1 MSQFFPPPNPLATLF
16 HGSVTIEPGCD
27 FTSDTG
33 GGLYG
38 FGDLFVSRQVQIGYN
53 VSLPNS
59 GGNSSGSLIVH
70 GGMGV
75 KENTYMTGTLTVMS
89 TSNLKTTYMD
99 TDFGGFYISG
109 GSGIVA
115 SVGSA
120 ITMTT
125 SVGDIK
131 LNSLT
136 DRVVLDSGDT
146 GLDAIRI
153 VASNSAGG
161 IDMDTGQNSG
171 MNISTGSLGLVG
183 SSAEGPISLT
193 ANNGNGSFI
202 VNAASNFKMLTL
214 QMNGDYDTGIL
225 IDSASNNTSYKALQI
240 NTSNQAG
247 KIFITNT
254 SSGSHAG
261 EIQILAGSGGL
272 TANTNTGG
280 SISILARDATSSF
293 IVDTVSSG
301 KDLTIGVSGATDS
314 SLVLQSQGTGNDAI
328 LVNTTDPTG
337 SIKILQTT
345 GSGAIN
351 ITTGSSGFGMHT
363 QPGGGVNIN
372 ANGASS
378 SFINNTSAANQNLTV
393 CVKGDTSSKLI
404 LCSEGRDS
412 DGITIQSTG
421 QSGGI
426 FAVAKGAINI
436 NSSSVSQGINI
447 GTATNLP
454 GVPINIGTL
463 SSTTTI
469 NGNLDVRGM
478 TTTYESEVVQIK
490 DNIIQINNAP
500 SGLADGGIA
509 IKRYQSA
516 NDTCIGSVIGDT
528 PEISGTVNS
537 LTTSTIS
544 ITGTGFNVSSDY
556 YRGYWVKITII
567 NGVSPNQTTSCIVRR
582 VKASSTS
589 SGTSGT
595 LTIFTSADQNDPNVL
610 NNVSPAEGLDMN
622 ASLGTSST
630 TFQLFPC
637 SWIVSMWDESLK
649 EYALVCSNFVSQD
662 SSNNTTQ
669 IPVSHYINL
678 HINNMIA
685 NALTI
690 QSINGTTADVQ
701 FKVTLNNDIGSASVA
716 LNPTT
721 SNVPIP
727 NYPNYG
733 VFIALVRPEVEV
745 QTRSYAVFVIGRRAG
760 NNCGQVARIISVKGA
775 AGDMLDMSWPANSYP
790 ELFYRPAPGL
800 ASTVTAYIVKLIT
813 V

>member
-1 MSQFFPPPNPLATLF
+1 MSQFFPPSNPLATLF

-59 GGNSSGSLIVH
+59 GGNSSGSLVVH

-109 GSGIVA
+109 GSGIIA

-125 SVGDIK
+125 SLGDIK
-131 LNSLT
+131 LNSVN
-136 DRVVLDSGDT
+136 DRVILDSGEP
-146 GLDAIRI
+146 GNDAITI
-153 VASNSAGG
+153 IASNQAGG
-161 IDMDTGQNSG
+161 IDMDTGQFSG
-171 MNISTGSLGLVG
+171 MNISTGSLGLVAT
-183 SSAEGPISLT
+183 SAQGPISLT
-193 ANNGNGSFI
+193 ANNGNGSFV
-202 VNAASNFKMLTL
+202 VNAASDNKMLTL
-214 QMNGDYDTGIL
+214 SMTGDYDTGIL
-225 IDSASNNTSYKALQI
+225 IDSASNNTTRKAIHI
-240 NTSNQAG
+240 NTSDEDG
-247 KIFITNT
+247 KIYITNT
-254 SSGSHAG
+254 SSGNHMG

-280 SISILARDATSSF
+280 SINILARDAASSF
-293 IVDTVSSG
+293 IVDTVSNS
-301 KDLTIGVSGATDS
+301 KDLTIGITGATDS
-314 SLVLQSQGTGNDAI
+314 SLILQSQGTGNDAI
-328 LVNTTDPTG
+328 LVNTTDPSG

-351 ITTGSSGFGMHT
+351 VTTGSSGFGMAT
-363 QPGGGVNIN
+363 QAGGGIN
-372 ANGASS
+372 MAANGASS

-393 CVKGDTSSKLI
+393 CVKGDTSSRLI
-404 LCSEGRDS
+404 LCSEGKDA
-412 DGITIQSTG
+412 DALTIQSTG
-421 QSGGI
+421 QTGGI
-426 FAVAKGAINI
+426 FAISKGPINI
-436 NSSSVSQGINI
+436 NSSDVSQGINI
-447 GTATNLP
+447 GTSSNLP
-454 GVPINIGTL
+454 GIPINIGTL
-463 SSTTTI
+463 TSTTTI
-469 NGNLDVRGM
+469 NGNLDVKGM

-516 NDTCIGSVIGDT
+516 NDNCDGSVINDT
-528 PEISGTVNS
+528 PEVSGTVTS
-537 LTTSTIS
+537 LTASEIGIS
-544 ITGTGFNVSSDY
+544 GSGFTASADY
-556 YRGYWVKITII
+556 YRGYWVKITIT
-567 NGVSPNQTTSCIVRR
+567 NAGPTTSCIIRR
-582 VKASSTS
+582 VKASTTT
-589 SGTSGT
+589 GTSGI
-595 LTIFTSADQNDPNVL
+595 LTIFTDADQNNPNVL
-610 NNVSPAEGLDMN
+610 NGVSPIEGKDIN
-622 ASLGTSST
+622 ASLGTVST
-630 TFQLFPC
+630 TFALYPC
-637 SWIVSMWDESLK
+637 SWIVSMWDESNK

-669 IPVSHYINL
+669 IPISHYINL

-690 QSINGTTADVQ
+690 QTINGTTADVQ
-701 FKVTLNNDIGSASVA
+701 FKITLNNSSSAAVPF
-716 LNPTT
+716 NPSYPNT
-721 SNVPIP
+721 PIA

-733 VFIALVRPEVEV
+733 VFIVMIRPDTEV
-745 QTRSYAVFVIGRRAG
+745 QDRAYAVFVIGRRAG
-760 NNCGQVARIISVKGA
+760 NNCGQVARIISVKGVN
-775 AGDMLDMSWPANSYP
+775 GDMLDMSWPANSYP
-790 ELFYRPAPGL
+790 ELFYRPAPGISSS
-800 ASTVTAYIVKLIT
+800 STVYTVKLIS

>member
-1 MSQFFPPPNPLATLF
+1 MSQFFPPSNPLATLF

-27 FTSDTG
+27 YTSDTG

-59 GGNSSGSLIVH
+59 GGNSSGSLVVH

-171 MNISTGSLGLVG
+171 MNVSTGSLGLVAT
-183 SSAEGPISLT
+183 SAQGPISLT
-193 ANNGNGSFI
+193 ANNGNGSFV
-202 VNAASNFKMLTL
+202 VNAASDNKTLTL
-214 QMNGDYDTGIL
+214 SMTGNYDTGIL
-225 IDSASNNTSYKALQI
+225 IDSASNNTTRRAIQM
-240 NTSNQAG
+240 NTSNQDG

-254 SSGSHAG
+254 SSGSHMG
-261 EIQILAGSGGL
+261 EVQILAGSGGL

-280 SISILARDATSSF
+280 SINILARNATSSF
-293 IVDTVSSG
+293 IVDTTSAN
-301 KDLTIGVSGATDS
+301 KNLTVGVTGPTDS
-314 SLVLQSQGTGNDAI
+314 SLILQSEGTGIGALQI
-328 LVNTTDPTG
+328 NTTNPTG
-337 SIKILQTT
+337 SIKIAQTT

-351 ITTGSSGFGMHT
+351 VTTGSSGFGMTT
-363 QPGGGVNIN
+363 QPGGGINMN

-393 CVKGDTSSKLI
+393 CVRGDTSSKLI
-404 LCSEGRDS
+404 LCSDGRDA
-412 DGITIQSTG
+412 DAITIQSTG

-426 FAVAKGAINI
+426 YALAKGAINI

-447 GTATNLP
+447 GTSISLP
-454 GVPINIGTL
+454 GVPVNIGTY

-516 NDTCIGSVIGDT
+516 NDTCVGSVIGDT
-528 PEISGTVNS
+528 PEISGTVTA

-544 ITGTGFNVSSDY
+544 ISGTGFNTSSDY
-556 YRGYWVKITII
+556 YRGYWVKITIT
-567 NGVSPNQTTSCIVRR
+567 NTGPTTSCIVRR

-595 LTIFTSADQNDPNVL
+595 LTIFTDADQLDPNVL
-610 NNVSPAEGLDMN
+610 NGVSPVEGKDMN
-622 ASLGTSST
+622 ASLGTVST

-669 IPVSHYINL
+669 IPISHYINL

-701 FKVTLNNDIGSASVA
+701 FKVTLNNDTGSAAVA
-716 LNPTT
+716 LNPTA
-721 SNVPIP
+721 SSVPIP

-733 VFIALVRPEVEV
+733 VFIALVRPEVEI
-745 QTRSYAVFVIGRRAG
+745 QTRAYAVFVIGRRAG

-775 AGDMLDMSWPANSYP
+775 AGDMLDMSWPANGYP
-790 ELFYRPAPGL
+790 ELFYRPAPGISSS
-800 ASTVTAYIVKLIT
+800 ATTYTVKLIT

>member
-1 MSQFFPPPNPLATLF
+1 MSQFFPPSNPLATLF

-27 FTSDTG
+27 YTSDTG

-59 GGNSSGSLIVH
+59 GGNSSGSLVVH

-109 GSGIVA
+109 GSGIIA

-125 SVGDIK
+125 STGDIT
-131 LNSLT
+131 LNSVT
-136 DRVVLDSGDT
+136 DRIILDSGEPGDN
-146 GLDAIRI
+146 AITI
-153 VASNSAGG
+153 TATNQAGG
-161 IDMDTGQNSG
+161 IDMETGQLSG
-171 MNISTGSLGLVG
+171 MNISTGSLGLVAT
-183 SSAEGPISLT
+183 SAQGPISLT
-193 ANNGNGSFI
+193 ANNGNGSFV
-202 VNAASNFKMLTL
+202 VNAASDNKMLTF
-214 QMNGDYDTGIL
+214 QMTGGYNSGLL
-225 IDSASNNTSYKALQI
+225 IDSDGNNTSVPAIQI
-240 NTSNQAG
+240 NTTHTRGN
-247 KIFITNT
+247 IYITNT
-254 SSGSHAG
+254 SSGNHAG

-280 SISILARDATSSF
+280 SITILARDAVSSF
-293 IVDTVSSG
+293 IVDTVSSS
-301 KDLTIGVSGATDS
+301 KDLTIGITGATDS
-314 SLVLQSQGTGNDAI
+314 SLKLQSQGTGDDAI
-328 LVNTTDPTG
+328 LVNTTDQTG

-351 ITTGSSGFGMHT
+351 VTTGSSGFGMHT
-363 QPGGGVNIN
+363 QPGGGINMN

-378 SFINNTSAANQNLTV
+378 SFLNNTSAANQNLTV
-393 CVKGDTSSKLI
+393 CVRGDTSSKLI
-404 LCSEGRDS
+404 LCSEGRDA

-426 FAVAKGAINI
+426 YAIAKGAINI

-447 GTATNLP
+447 GTATTLP
-454 GVPINIGTL
+454 GVPINIGTY

-478 TTTYESEVVQIK
+478 TTTYESQVVQIK

-509 IKRYQSA
+509 IKRYQEA
-516 NDTCIGSVIGDT
+516 NDTCTGSVIGDT
-528 PEISGTVNS
+528 PEISGTVTS
-537 LTTSTIS
+537 LTSSTIS
-544 ITGTGFNVSSDY
+544 ISGTGFNTSADY
-556 YRGYWVKITII
+556 YRGYWVKITIT
-567 NGVSPNQTTSCIVRR
+567 NSGPTTSCIVRR
-582 VKASSTS
+582 VKASSTA

-595 LTIFTSADQNDPNVL
+595 LTIFTSADQLDPNVL
-610 NNVSPAEGLDMN
+610 NGVLPVEGLDMN
-622 ASLGTSST
+622 ASVGTVST

-701 FKVTLNNDIGSASVA
+701 FKVTLNNDVGSAAVA
-716 LNPTT
+716 LNP
-721 SNVPIP
+721 SASSVPIP

-733 VFIALVRPEVEV
+733 VFIALVRPEVEI

-800 ASTVTAYIVKLIT
+800 SSTTTTYTVKLIT